1 MARTSKLSLDE
12 IKAAI
17 DARNPTKPGQYTGQP
32 VPIGQKEQRPPTVN
46 ANRIEAIKSELVSS
60 DPEDLML
67 QIMEA
72 LNNTVTPIPE
82 VGNFYTFV
90 YNAKTP
96 GETYDQHPL
105 IACTSLERWGFKG
118 LNFHWRKSRNYTWN
132 ELAGQLYIV
141 QRNELDDLLNIPY
154 GKFILNPR

>member
-1 MARTSKLSLDE
+1 MVDNFGF
-12 IKAAI
+12 
-17 DARNPTKPGQYTGQP
+17 D
-32 VPIGQKEQRPPTVN
+32 KEGLIED
-46 ANRIEAIKSELVSS
+46 NRIREYLSDLNNRTD
-60 DPEDLML
+60 DPEEMML
-67 QIMEA
+67 EIMEV
-72 LNNTVTPIPE
+72 LNETVTPIPE

-141 QRNELDDLLNIPY
+141 QRNELDDLLSIPY